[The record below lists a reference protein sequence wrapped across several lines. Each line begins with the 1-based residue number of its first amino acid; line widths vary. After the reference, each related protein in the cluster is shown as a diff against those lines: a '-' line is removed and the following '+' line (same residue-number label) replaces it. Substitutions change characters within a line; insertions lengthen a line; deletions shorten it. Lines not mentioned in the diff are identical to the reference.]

1 MNGRHTAE
9 RSALNRMITALLMLL
24 LAAAAVSAQ
33 GAPAE
38 LAIRRITPVGDDIL
52 AANQIV
58 IEFNRAVVPL
68 GRMDRDAAELPI
80 TITPAL
86 NCKWRWIN

>member
-33 GAPAE
+33 GAPAD
-38 LAIRRITPVGDDIL
+38 LSIRRITPVGDDR
-52 AANQIV
+52 Q
-58 IEFNRAVVPL
+58 L
-68 GRMDRDAAELPI
+68 GLF
-80 TITPAL
+80 
-86 NCKWRWIN
+86 